1 MVVVVV
7 PACSMFN
14 VQLES
19 QASSHEGC
27 VFGRRRICAC
37 IFCRVSRVSY
47 PLVHN
52 FNSRMDGCQLSAVVR
67 NIRAV
72 IAALVI
78 GAVLVAAAS
87 VVCSVCSP
95 SEAAAAANQ

>member
-7 PACSMFN
+7 PACSMFSWSIRP
-14 VQLES
+14 VPTR
-19 QASSHEGC
+19 GC
-27 VFGRRRICAC
+27 VFGRGMVQEGYALAY
-37 IFCRVSRVSY
+37 FAESPVY

-52 FNSRMDGCQLSAVVR
+52 FNTRMDGCQLSVAMR

-72 IAALVI
+72 IAALVV